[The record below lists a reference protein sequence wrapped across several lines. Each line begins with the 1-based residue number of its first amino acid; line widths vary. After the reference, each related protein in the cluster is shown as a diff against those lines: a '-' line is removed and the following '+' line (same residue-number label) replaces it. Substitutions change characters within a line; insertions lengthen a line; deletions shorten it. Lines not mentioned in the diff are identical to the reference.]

1 MRPMSHWVEHIPDYG
16 DGTSVHARALYESK
30 RRVRP
35 EDVQLTTEEL
45 ERIHAPK
52 IREWNRGTKQALFW
66 LLFWIVVI
74 ISLLGFFMWYP

>member
-16 DGTSVHARALYESK
+16 EGTPDHTRALYESK

-35 EDVQLTTEEL
+35 EDVLLTTEEL

-52 IREWNRGTKQALFW
+52 IRAWNRGTKPALVW
-66 LLFWIVVI
+66 VLFWIVAI
-74 ISLLGFFMWYP
+74 ISLLAFFMWSQ